1 MSDRPSLLALDAPTI
16 DKSRLR
22 ARTGVD
28 KPVETPSLWNQ
39 FSTAAMGA
47 AANDDPAADAA
58 RQQNVVDDALAP
70 IVADLEKRGINAGAY
85 TAHNARDGFVVSYN
99 QDAIWQG
106 IARARAMDPKSFT
119 GIEATPDA
127 FRKRVTAP
135 IQARIAGERDTQ
147 KNSSW
152 VPWLAGQFLGGASDP
167 INQAAMLAGM
177 GPARSI
183 AQAALRDAAI
193 NVQTELIQE
202 PVRAIAEAKRGK
214 VQTIGQVG
222 QDLAIAA
229 GVGAIGGAVLHGV
242 GDLVAGRAKTPSGA
256 LADEMRTKIGPDR
269 MTDEEHAAT
278 ALLDKIDEVS
288 ATSPFTPGVGTDAH
302 LARMDR
308 ATATLE
314 AGPTAAPIAADPAP
328 VRFDLNEYSNRVGVH
343 ESGGQWQRAAKGSS
357 AYGMYQITRPT
368 FLRYAKRETALAAMP
383 DDVIWGRRTNP
394 AMQEK
399 VFKAITADNRAALA
413 KIGAP
418 ETYGNM
424 YLMHFA
430 GEGGGRKILRADP
443 ATPIA
448 EILKPE
454 AITANP
460 FLRGK
465 TAGEVIEWAHQA
477 VNDKV
482 HAGPVL
488 RRDQFETD
496 DAWASAQREVDA
508 IDAEARATPKAEASQ
523 SDTVWG
529 EVDDIPGFDE
539 PPIARDVDVKPVGSD
554 WEPGDT
560 RAIDAAEPVDTAAP
574 VLDAVP
580 GAAPAAAQA
589 VEPLRPTLSQAE
601 AVDLETRG
609 LGPASMLS
617 FAEKKGAPGVSF
629 LNEDGNFA
637 TAIYRNED
645 GVAEGIVRLPISDEA
660 REIGNEVSSY
670 VVPAMRRKGVASRLY
685 DTIREN
691 GFDVDGLS
699 GAADLTPDGAAFVN
713 ARRASAAEIVR
724 PSSET
729 SVIDAPD
736 RAETIETVGFDSP
749 DDVAAARQIDSL
761 EHDIRMSLE
770 EEGAANLQV
779 RLDDEGK
786 PVTVRDALDDLDAD
800 DAAIAAARACM
811 VPAGG
816 PSAEVPF

>member
-16 DKSRLR
+16 DKDRLR
-22 ARTGVD
+22 ARTGVT
-28 KPVETPSLWNQ
+28 KPTETPSLWSQ
-39 FSTAAMGA
+39 FTTAAQGA

-85 TAHNARDGFVVSYN
+85 TARNARDGFAVSYD

-106 IARARAMDPKSFT
+106 IARARALDPKSFA
-119 GIEATPDA
+119 GVEQTPDA
-127 FRKRVTAP
+127 FRKRITAP

-152 VPWLAGQFLGGASDP
+152 VPWLAGQFVGGASDP

-183 AQAALRDAAI
+183 AQAALRDAAV

-202 PVRAIAEAKRGK
+202 PVRAIALAKQGK
-214 VQTIGQVG
+214 VQTPGQVV
-222 QDLAIAA
+222 QDLGLAA
-229 GVGAIGGAVLHGV
+229 GTGAFFGAVTHGIGEAV
-242 GDLVAGRAKTPSGA
+242 TSRVKTPSGV
-256 LADEMRTKIGPDR
+256 LADDMRAKIGPDR
-269 MTDEEHAAT
+269 MTDDERAAT
-278 ALLDKIDEVS
+278 ALLDKVDEVS
-288 ATSPFTPGVGTDAH
+288 AISPFTPGAGTDAH

-314 AGPTAAPIAADPAP
+314 AGPTAAPIAPEPPP
-328 VRFDLNEYSNRVGVH
+328 VRFDLNDYSTRVGIH
-343 ESGGQWQRAAKGSS
+343 ESGGKWDRQAKSSS

-399 VFKAITADNRAALA
+399 IFKAITADNRAALA

-430 GEGGGRKILRADP
+430 GEGGGRKILRAEP
-443 ATPIA
+443 STPIA

-488 RRDQFETD
+488 RRDQFDAD
-496 DAWASAQREVDA
+496 DAWASAQRDVDA
-508 IDAEARATPKAEASQ
+508 IDAEARATSRAEAAQ
-523 SDTVWG
+523 DTVWG

-539 PPIARDVDVKPVGSD
+539 PAIAPDARPVGSD
-554 WEPGDT
+554 WDPGEP
-560 RAIDAAEPVDTAAP
+560 RAITDPETVSNGAAAADAVADTSPALAQKAEPV
-574 VLDAVP
+574 
-580 GAAPAAAQA
+580 
-589 VEPLRPTLSQAE
+589 RPTLSQSE
-601 AVDLETRG
+601 AIDLETRG

-617 FAEKKGAPGVSF
+617 FVEKKGAPGISF
-629 LNEDGNFA
+629 LNEDGNWA
-637 TAIYRNED
+637 TAIYRTED
-645 GVAEGIVRLPISDEA
+645 GVAQGIVRMSISDEA
-660 REIGNEVSSY
+660 RDIGNEVSSY
-670 VVPAMRRKGVASRLY
+670 VVPALRRKGVASRLY
-685 DTIREN
+685 DSIREN
-691 GFDVDGLS
+691 GFDIDELS

-713 ARRASAAEIVR
+713 ARRAATVENARAASDVLAAE
-724 PSSET
+724 
-729 SVIDAPD
+729 APD
-736 RAETIETVGFDSP
+736 RLDAIEASGFDSP

-761 EHDIRMSLE
+761 EHDLRMVLDE
-770 EEGAANLQV
+770 KGGADFQV
-779 RLDDEGK
+779 RLDDEGR
-786 PVTVRDALDDLDAD
+786 PVTARQALDDLDAD

-816 PSAEVPF
+816 PDAEVPF